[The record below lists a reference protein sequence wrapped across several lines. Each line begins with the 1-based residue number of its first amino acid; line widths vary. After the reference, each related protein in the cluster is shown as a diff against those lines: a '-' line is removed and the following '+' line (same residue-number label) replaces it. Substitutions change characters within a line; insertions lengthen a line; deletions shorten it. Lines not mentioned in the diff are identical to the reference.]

1 MKKSINLP
9 FTSDIKGGNNKSF
22 KILNEE
28 QVINN
33 IKNKSIFNFLKKMLY
48 ANQNNNT
55 NKINYVKASSAKKYY
70 EKINKN
76 KK

>member
-9 FTSDIKGGNNKSF
+9 FTTDIKGGNNKSF

-48 ANQNNNT
+48 SNQNNNT
-55 NKINYVKASSAKKYY
+55 NKINYVKASSTKKYY